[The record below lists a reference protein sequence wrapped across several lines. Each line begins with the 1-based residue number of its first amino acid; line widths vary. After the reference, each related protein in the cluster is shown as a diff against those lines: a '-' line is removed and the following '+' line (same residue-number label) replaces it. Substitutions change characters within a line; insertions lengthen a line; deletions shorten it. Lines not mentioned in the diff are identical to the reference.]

1 MSKVTSAPETKL
13 LFSFDDDG
21 NVTHQKIVFTIV
33 FDGGGIDSGT
43 FLSGRTVTEIPNDGG
58 RVLDYEI
65 EYKDQSNSQ
74 VKTFTNEMIIPE
86 SEWIRAK
93 DIIRITP
100 KLVSTGA
107 KTEPKGTGSVSAEE
121 YEINI

>member
-1 MSKVTSAPETKL
+1 MSKVTNTPEIKL
-13 LFSFDDDG
+13 LFSYDDHG
-21 NVTHQKIVFTIV
+21 NVTAQKIVFTII

-58 RVLDYEI
+58 RVLDYTI

-74 VKTFTNEMIIPE
+74 VNTFTNEMIIPE

-93 DIIRITP
+93 DIVRITP
-100 KLVSTGA
+100 ILSSTGSL
-107 KTEPKGTGSVSAEE
+107 TDPRSSSSQSCEE
-121 YEINI
+121 HDLA